1 MPDGTVSSY
10 LGGSDTEMGLAL
22 LYASLC
28 NARQQ
33 ASSRL
38 ESTAVGVDDLGADW
52 LTGLELEVSGEGTP
66 QSKTSGPPANRQAAT
81 HQATSRLAGDDHVL
95 QCYLSEMGQSTML
108 SAADELRVSRQVAE
122 GRRAFVRRLFA
133 CGVVSHAIRGLFQ
146 EVVQGGRRLDRTV
159 EPQADGPGDRDGLAR
174 QLEQT
179 LTLMDEAT
187 YRNRYDLG
195 ILLRRHESSAARQR
209 ASERLLRRRF
219 ELAVRLEGHGLRE
232 KFYPHWMTL
241 LREELTLVGD
251 ASVLDAEGQP
261 ATFCFRPPETA
272 EGKRLLECYQE
283 TPETLAFQVEKID
296 EAYQW
301 FNRAKRTLAAANLRL
316 VVSVA
321 KSFRGR
327 GMSFPDLIQEGNLG
341 LIRAVEKF
349 DPSRGFK
356 FATYATWWIRQA
368 INKAVSEHNKIIR
381 VPTRMQQRI
390 QKIQLTKAQLQQ
402 EQATPPTVEAT
413 AAAANIS
420 EREALEMERLSYRM
434 VSLDM
439 KTETD
444 DDDFADALPDLREP
458 HYSQL
463 ATQAALQ
470 QAMQGLFQELND
482 REREVI
488 ERRFGL
494 ESGETQTLDEVSRV
508 FSVTRERVR
517 QIEVAALKKLRK
529 PHLRKKLEQFLDDQP
544 SEA

>member
-1 MPDGTVSSY
+1 MAEGAVSSFY
-10 LGGSDTEMGLAL
+10 GGSETDMGLAL

-28 NARQQ
+28 NARRHE
-33 ASSRL
+33 SSRL
-38 ESTAVGVDDLGADW
+38 ESTEADDLQAHW
-52 LTGLELEVSGEGTP
+52 LSELELDGSGEGTERSRKP
-66 QSKTSGPPANRQAAT
+66 DSATNRQAA
-81 HQATSRLAGDDHVL
+81 SRLAGDDQVL
-95 QCYLSEMGQSTML
+95 QCYLSEMGQATML

-146 EVVQGGRRLDRTV
+146 DVVDGGRRLDRTV
-159 EPQADGPGDRDGLAR
+159 EPLEDAPVVDRDELAR
-174 QLEQT
+174 QLKQT
-179 LTLMDEAT
+179 LTLIDEAT

-195 ILLRRHESSAARQR
+195 ILLRRHESSTARQR

-219 ELAVRLEGHGLRE
+219 EIAVRLEGHGLRE
-232 KFYPHWMTL
+232 KFYPQWMTL
-241 LREELTLVGD
+241 LREEVATVAGASTLAD
-251 ASVLDAEGQP
+251 EGQP
-261 ATFCFRPPETA
+261 FAFCFRAPETA
-272 EGKRLLECYQE
+272 EGKRLLELYQE
-283 TPETLAFQVEKID
+283 TPETLGFQLEKID
-296 EAYQW
+296 EAYHW

-368 INKAVSEHNKIIR
+368 INKGVAEHNKIIR
-381 VPTRMQQRI
+381 IPTRMQQRI
-390 QKIQLTKAQLQQ
+390 QKIQHTKAQLQQ
-402 EQATPPTVEAT
+402 EQEMAPTVEAT

-420 EREALEMERLSYRM
+420 EREALEIERLSYRM

-439 KTETD
+439 KIDTD
-444 DDDFADALPDLREP
+444 DDDFADTLPDQREP
-458 HYSQL
+458 HLSQV
-463 ATQAALQ
+463 TTHAALRRT
-470 QAMQGLFQELND
+470 MQGLFAELND

-488 ERRFGL
+488 QRRFGL

-517 QIEVAALKKLRK
+517 QIEVAALKKLRR

>member
-1 MPDGTVSSY
+1 MADGAVSFSF
-10 LGGSDTEMGLAL
+10 GGSDTDMGLAL

-28 NARQQ
+28 NARRQE
-33 ASSRL
+33 SSLL
-38 ESTAVGVDDLGADW
+38 ESTETSQSSADW
-52 LTGLELEVSGEGTP
+52 LTGLEFGGPEDGTP
-66 QSKTSGPPANRQAAT
+66 QPRNHSPAVS
-81 HQATSRLAGDDHVL
+81 HLAGDDHAL
-95 QCYLSEMGQSTML
+95 QCYLSEMGQSAML
-108 SAADELRVSRQVAE
+108 SADDELRVSRQVAE

-133 CGVVSHAIRGLFQ
+133 CGVVSQAIRALFQ
-146 EVVQGGRRLDRTV
+146 EVVDGRRRLDRTV
-159 EPQADGPGDRDGLAR
+159 EPVDDGPVDRDELTR
-174 QLEQT
+174 QLQGT
-179 LTLMDEAT
+179 LALIDEAT

-195 ILLRRHESSAARQR
+195 ILLRRHESSTAKQR

-219 ELAVRLEGHGLRE
+219 EMAVRLEGDGLRE
-232 KFYPHWMTL
+232 KFYPQWMTM
-241 LREELTLVGD
+241 LREEMTRVRGEL
-251 ASVLDAEGQP
+251 AAAPQP
-261 ATFCFRPPETA
+261 ATFRFREPETA
-272 EGKRLLECYQE
+272 EGKRLLELYQE
-283 TPETLAFQVEKID
+283 TPETLAFQLEKID

-301 FNRAKRTLAAANLRL
+301 FSRAKRTLAAANLRL

-368 INKAVSEHNKIIR
+368 INKAVAEHNKIIR

-390 QKIQLTKAQLQQ
+390 QKIQLTKARLQQ
-402 EQATPPTVEAT
+402 EQETAPSVEAT

-420 EREALEMERLSYRM
+420 EREAVEMERLSYRM

-439 KTETD
+439 KSD
-444 DDDFADALPDLREP
+444 SSDDDFADTLPDRREP
-458 HYSQL
+458 HDSQVT
-463 ATQAALQ
+463 TQAALRQ
-470 QAMQGLFQELND
+470 TMQGLFGELND

-508 FSVTRERVR
+508 FSVTRERIR

-529 PHLRKKLEQFLDDQP
+529 PHLRKKLEQFLDDEG
-544 SEA
+544 SET